1 MSRPMRRL
9 LSWSFAALLGVY
21 LLALA
26 APPARAQ
33 FFDESLEQDELF
45 VEDNNAFFEDTSTDT
60 TGGEPSTGTGTG
72 QEPDFTE
79 GNRFVDEQLVP
90 GDRRAVSA
98 GGRRMQLSL
107 GRDREVLPLNV
118 AWGAG
123 TGLVIG
129 GWYALISEGD
139 NRATQRTI
147 GMSIVVGILLGAAIG
162 TRTLFD
168 PNAPRPVGVGDA
180 SPGPDTGHHFT
191 PVVAADGGQSRVGFR
206 LTF

>member
-1 MSRPMRRL
+1 MQRL
-9 LSWSFAALLGVY
+9 LSWTFAALLGLH
-21 LLALA
+21 LLTLA
-26 APPARAQ
+26 APQARAQ

-45 VEDNNAFFEDTSTDT
+45 AEDDNAFLEAGPSDVV
-60 TGGEPSTGTGTG
+60 GGEPGAPPSSS

-79 GNRFVDEQLVP
+79 GNRFVDEQLAP
-90 GDRRAVSA
+90 TDRRSISA
-98 GGRRMQLSL
+98 GGRRVQLSL
-107 GRDREVLPLNV
+107 GRDRETLPLNV

-147 GMSIVVGILLGAAIG
+147 GLGIVTGLLLGAAVG
-162 TRTLFD
+162 TRALFD
-168 PNAPRPVGVGDA
+168 PNAARPNSLGDA
-180 SPGPDTGHHFT
+180 APPPSGPRMT
-191 PVVAADGGQSRVGFR
+191 PVVAVEPGHSSVGFR

>member
-9 LSWSFAALLGVY
+9 FPWFFAALLGVQ

-33 FFDESLEQDELF
+33 FFDESLEQEELF
-45 VEDNNAFFEDTSTDT
+45 VEDNAFFEDSSSDSIGVEPGAG
-60 TGGEPSTGTGTG
+60 TGGGL
-72 QEPDFTE
+72 EPDFTE
-79 GNRFVDEQLVP
+79 GNRFVDEQLAP
-90 GDRRAVSA
+90 ADRRAVSA
-98 GGRRMQLSL
+98 GGRRLQLSL

-139 NRATQRTI
+139 NRSTQRTI
-147 GMSIVVGILLGAAIG
+147 GMSIVAGILLGAAIG

-168 PNAPRPVGVGDA
+168 PNAPRPAGVGDA
-180 SPGPDTGHHFT
+180 SPRPEPGLHLT
-191 PVVAADGGQSRVGFR
+191 PMVAVDGGQSRVGFR